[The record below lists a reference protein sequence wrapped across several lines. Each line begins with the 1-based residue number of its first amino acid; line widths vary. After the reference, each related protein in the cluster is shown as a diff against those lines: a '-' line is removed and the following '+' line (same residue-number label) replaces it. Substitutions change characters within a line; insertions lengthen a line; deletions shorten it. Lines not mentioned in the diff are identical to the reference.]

1 MDYLP
6 IFLKIAG
13 RKALVVGGGP
23 VAARKVAWL
32 RKAGAR
38 VTVVAPAIVAELA
51 ALARQGGIDH
61 RARAF
66 QPVDLRAHAL
76 VIAATS
82 DAPLNRRIH
91 LLASDANLPVNVVD
105 CPELCSF
112 IVPSVVDRSPV
123 VVAIS
128 SGGAAP
134 VLARLLRAR
143 LEALLPHTLG
153 RLARAAA
160 GFRKQV
166 KQRLRDAGARRRF
179 WENVFAD
186 SMTERLA
193 SAGDAE
199 RQHALATTLDAVATG
214 AAPRGMVYL
223 VGAGPGAPD
232 LLTLRALRLMQQA
245 DVVLHDKLVPA
256 AILDLVR
263 RDAERIDVGRRC
275 GDHATAQAATNAL
288 MVRLAREGRQ
298 VVRLKAGDP
307 FIFGRGGEELEH
319 LAAHGIDFQVVPGI
333 TAALGCAAYAGIPL
347 THRDHAQSC
356 LFVTARSAAG
366 TLDLDWQALTRPQ
379 QTVVV
384 YMGLRAL
391 PGLVAG
397 LQAHGLAATTRIA
410 VIESG
415 TRAHQRVVTS
425 TLDRIVADAQGSGL
439 AGPALIVI
447 GSVVGL
453 QERLAWFAGAAQET
467 EAAQALAAAAE

>member
-6 IFLKIAG
+6 IFLKITG

-38 VTVVAPAIVAELA
+38 VTVVAPTIVAELA
-51 ALARQGGIDH
+51 ALARDGTLDH
-61 RARAF
+61 RAREF
-66 QPVDLRAHAL
+66 QAADLRHQAL
-76 VIAATS
+76 VIAATN
-82 DAPLNRRIH
+82 DAPLNRRVH

-112 IVPSVVDRSPV
+112 IVPSIVDRSPV

-128 SGGAAP
+128 SGGSAP

-166 KQRLRDAGARRRF
+166 KQRLRDASARRRF
-179 WENVFAD
+179 WEGVFAD

-193 SAGDAE
+193 SASDAE
-199 RQHALATTLDAVATG
+199 RKQALDTALE
-214 AAPRGMVYL
+214 AAAQAQTRHGMVYL
-223 VGAGPGAPD
+223 VGAGPGDPD

-245 DVVLHDKLVPA
+245 DVVLYDKLVAP

-263 RDAERIDVGRRC
+263 RDAERVDVGRRC
-275 GDHATAQAATNAL
+275 GDHATQQADTNAL

-298 VVRLKAGDP
+298 VVRLKSGDP

-319 LAAHGIDFQVVPGI
+319 LAASGVDFQVVPGI
-333 TAALGCAAYAGIPL
+333 TAAIGCAAYAGIPL
-347 THRDHAQSC
+347 THRDYAQSC
-356 LFVTARSAAG
+356 LFVTARSAKDE
-366 TLDLDWQALTRPQ
+366 LDLDWPALVRPQ
-379 QTVVV
+379 QTVAV
-384 YMGLRAL
+384 YMGLRTL

-397 LQAHGLAATTRIA
+397 LRAHGLDGAARIA
-410 VIESG
+410 VIENG
-415 TRAHQRVVTS
+415 TRGAQRVVTS
-425 TLDRIVADAQGSGL
+425 TLDRIVADAQVSGL
-439 AGPALIVI
+439 TGPALIVI
-447 GSVVGL
+447 GAVVGL
-453 QERLAWFAGAAQET
+453 HERLAWFAGAEPEIQ
-467 EAAQALAAAAE
+467 AAEALAAAAE